1 MKIDAGFE
9 GPVDQIREWAKKVEA
24 SGHFQGAWVSDTNND
39 PFLLSSALVAQTDH
53 MTIGTN
59 IAVAFARSP
68 FCMAQTAYNL
78 RHLSGGRFTLGLG
91 TQVRAHITRRF
102 SMDWP
107 EKPVAAM
114 KEYVCL
120 LRHLFQC
127 FQTNE
132 RPSFHGDFFSC
143 TLSSPV
149 FTPTPHNFGPP
160 PVGFAAVGPA
170 ATRAA
175 GEVAEAVFLHP
186 FTHLKFLREV
196 TLPALAEGRASRD
209 SSLRPLEV
217 VGSAFCLSPDRADF
231 ESQKQ
236 KALGRLAF
244 YASTPN
250 YAPVVESLGYQD
262 LHSRLHDLSRRGEWQ
277 KMAQTLPAD
286 FVEACVVIAPRSEM
300 IKALRDRFQSIYD
313 RVVVDAQALYE

>member
-9 GPVDQIREWAKKVEA
+9 GPVDQIREWAKRVNN
-24 SGHFQGAWVSDTNND
+24 SGHFEGAWVSDTNND
-39 PFLLSSALVAQTDH
+39 PFLLSSALIAETDQ
-53 MTIGTN
+53 MTVGTN

-78 RHLSGGRFTLGLG
+78 SHLSGGRFTLGLG

-107 EKPVAAM
+107 EKPVTAM
-114 KEYVCL
+114 KEYVAL
-120 LRHLFQC
+120 LRHLFEC

-132 RPSFHGDFFSC
+132 RPSFNGDFFSC

-149 FTPTPHNFGPP
+149 FTPTPHEFGPP
-160 PVGFAAVGPA
+160 PVGFAAVGPS

-186 FTHLKFLREV
+186 FTHLKFIREV
-196 TLPALAEGRASRD
+196 TLPALEEGKASRD

-217 VGSAFCLSPDRADF
+217 VGSAFCLSPDSADF
-231 ESQKQ
+231 KAQQQKV
-236 KALGRLAF
+236 LGRLAF

-250 YAPVVESLGYQD
+250 YAPVVESLGFPD
-262 LHSRLHDLSRRGEWQ
+262 LHSKLHDLSRRGEWQ
-277 KMAQTLPAD
+277 KMAQTLPKE
-286 FVEACVVIAPRSEM
+286 FVEACVVIAP
-300 IKALRDRFQSIYD
+300 KADLCAALKERFQSVYH
-313 RVVVDAQALYE
+313 RVVVDAQAIYA